1 MLMDKFI
8 KWLLKAK
15 IKIAIWATP
24 LVLLFYFDE
33 RIHLRDRVYYF
44 FIAFFK
50 SVPLLLLYAYF
61 STDREQNAIFY
72 ASIGMVLLLDML
84 AGAWYHFKKGD
95 FDFVDLF
102 KGTITKML
110 LVAIAFISLS
120 ILNIPLSRTDVGR
133 AFEITIQMISLL
145 YPVKDIVKNLFV
157 LSNGKFPPE
166 FFMKALYNYEKS
178 GKLREFYEKVN
189 NGITPNELENNKTA
203 EQQ

>member
-1 MLMDKFI
+1 MDKFM

-178 GKLREFYEKVN
+178 GKLREFYEKVS
-189 NGITPNELENNKTA
+189 NGITPNELNNNKTD

>member
-24 LVLLFYFDE
+24 LVLLFYFDDK
-33 RIHLRDRVYYF
+33 IHLRDRVYYF

-178 GKLREFYEKVN
+178 GKLREFYEKVS
-189 NGITPNELENNKTA
+189 NGITPNELDNNKTD

>member
-1 MLMDKFI
+1 MNKLL

-24 LVLLFYFDE
+24 LVLLFYFDDK
-33 RIHLRDRVYYF
+33 IHLRDRVYYF
-44 FIAFFK
+44 FVAFFK
-50 SVPLLLLYAYF
+50 SIPLLLLYAYF

-72 ASIGMVLLLDML
+72 ASIGVLLLLDML

-110 LVAIAFISLS
+110 LITIAFISLS
-120 ILNIPLSRTDVGR
+120 LLNIPLSRSGWGN
-133 AFEITIQMISLL
+133 AFEITIQMIS
-145 YPVKDIVKNLFV
+145 K
-157 LSNGKFPPE
+157 GKFPPE
-166 FFMKALYNYEKS
+166 FFMRTLYNYEKS

-189 NGITPNELENNKTA
+189 SGIIPNELDNDKTD

>member
-1 MLMDKFI
+1 MDKFI

-178 GKLREFYEKVN
+178 GKLREFYEKVS
-189 NGITPNELENNKTA
+189 NGITPNELDNNKTY

>member
-178 GKLREFYEKVN
+178 GKLREFYEKVS
-189 NGITPNELENNKTA
+189 NGITPNELNNNKTD
-203 EQQ
+203 EQ

>member
-33 RIHLRDRVYYF
+33 KIHLRDRVYYF

-178 GKLREFYEKVN
+178 GKLREFYEKVS
-189 NGITPNELENNKTA
+189 NGITPNELDNNKTD

>member
-1 MLMDKFI
+1 MLMDKFM

-178 GKLREFYEKVN
+178 GKLREFYEKVS
-189 NGITPNELENNKTA
+189 NGITPNELNNNKTD

>member
-1 MLMDKFI
+1 MDKFI

-178 GKLREFYEKVN
+178 GKLREFYEKVS
-189 NGITPNELENNKTA
+189 NGITPNELDNNKTD

>member
-178 GKLREFYEKVN
+178 GKLREFYEKVS
-189 NGITPNELENNKTA
+189 NGITPNELDNNKTD

>member
-1 MLMDKFI
+1 MDKFI

-178 GKLREFYEKVN
+178 GKLREFYEKVS
-189 NGITPNELENNKTA
+189 NGITPNELNNNKTD
-203 EQQ
+203 EQ

>member
-1 MLMDKFI
+1 MDKFI

-178 GKLREFYEKVN
+178 GKLREFYEKVS
-189 NGITPNELENNKTA
+189 NGITPNELNNNKTD

>member
-1 MLMDKFI
+1 MDKFM
-8 KWLLKAK
+8 KWLIKAK

-24 LVLLFYFDE
+24 LVLLFYFDDK
-33 RIHLRDRVYYF
+33 IHLRDRVYYF

-72 ASIGMVLLLDML
+72 ASIGVVLLLDML
-84 AGAWYHFKKGD
+84 AGAWYHFKRGD

-110 LVAIAFISLS
+110 LITIAFISLS
-120 ILNIPLSRTDVGR
+120 LLNIPLSRSGWGN

-145 YPVKDIVKNLFV
+145 YPVKDIVKNVFV
-157 LSNGKFPPE
+157 LSKGKFPPE
-166 FFMKALYNYEKS
+166 FFMRTLYNYEKS

-189 NGITPNELENNKTA
+189 SGIIPEELSNNHKTD

>member
-1 MLMDKFI
+1 MNKLL

-24 LVLLFYFDE
+24 LVLLFYFDDK
-33 RIHLRDRVYYF
+33 IHLRDRVYYF
-44 FIAFFK
+44 FVAFFK

-72 ASIGMVLLLDML
+72 ASIGVLLLLDML

-110 LVAIAFISLS
+110 LIAIAFISLS
-120 ILNIPLSRTDVGR
+120 LLNIPLSRSGWGN
-133 AFEITIQMISLL
+133 AFEITIQIMSLA
-145 YPVKDIVKNLFV
+145 YPVSSISKNLFV

-189 NGITPNELENNKTA
+189 NGITPNELDNDKTD

>member
-1 MLMDKFI
+1 MDKFI

-24 LVLLFYFDE
+24 LVLLFYFDDK
-33 RIHLRDRVYYF
+33 IHLRDRVYYF

-178 GKLREFYEKVN
+178 GKLREFYEKVS
-189 NGITPNELENNKTA
+189 NGITPNELDNNKTD

>member
-1 MLMDKFI
+1 MDKFI

-24 LVLLFYFDE
+24 LVLLFYFDDK
-33 RIHLRDRVYYF
+33 IHLRDRVYYF

-61 STDREQNAIFY
+61 SIDREQNAIFY

-178 GKLREFYEKVN
+178 GKLREFYEKVS
-189 NGITPNELENNKTA
+189 NGITPNELDNNKTD

>member
-178 GKLREFYEKVN
+178 GKLREFYEKVS
-189 NGITPNELENNKTA
+189 NGITPNELDNNKTD
-203 EQQ
+203 EQ

>member
-1 MLMDKFI
+1 MDKFI
-8 KWLLKAK
+8 KWLMKAK

-24 LVLLFYFDE
+24 LVLLFYFDDK
-33 RIHLRDRVYYF
+33 IHLRDRVFYF
-44 FIAFFK
+44 FVVFFK

-61 STDREQNAIFY
+61 SSDKEQNAIFY
-72 ASIGMVLLLDML
+72 AGISVVLMLDMI

-95 FDFVDLF
+95 FDFVALL
-102 KGTITKML
+102 KGTIFKMTII
-110 LVAIAFISLS
+110 AIAFISLS

-145 YPVKDIVKNLFV
+145 YPVKDIAKNLFV

-189 NGITPNELENNKTA
+189 NGITPNELDNDKTD

>member
-1 MLMDKFI
+1 MDKFM

-24 LVLLFYFDE
+24 LVLLFYFDDK
-33 RIHLRDRVYYF
+33 IHLRDRVFYF
-44 FIAFFK
+44 FVVFFK

-61 STDREQNAIFY
+61 SSDKEQNAIFY
-72 ASIGMVLLLDML
+72 AGISVVLMLDMI

-95 FDFVDLF
+95 FDFVELLNGSIF
-102 KGTITKML
+102 KMAII
-110 LVAIAFISLS
+110 AIAFISLS

-145 YPVKDIVKNLFV
+145 YPVKDIAKNLFV

-178 GKLREFYEKVN
+178 GKLKEFYEKVN
-189 NGITPNELENNKTA
+189 NGITPNELDNDKTD

>member
-33 RIHLRDRVYYF
+33 KIHLRDRVYYF

-178 GKLREFYEKVN
+178 GKLREFYEKVS
-189 NGITPNELENNKTA
+189 NGITPNELNNNKTD

>member
-1 MLMDKFI
+1 MDKFM
-8 KWLLKAK
+8 KCLLKAK

-24 LVLLFYFDE
+24 LVLLFYFDDK
-33 RIHLRDRVYYF
+33 IHLRDRVFYF
-44 FIAFFK
+44 FVVFFK

-61 STDREQNAIFY
+61 SSDKEQNAIFY
-72 ASIGMVLLLDML
+72 AGISVVLMLDMI

-95 FDFVDLF
+95 FDFVELL
-102 KGTITKML
+102 KGTIFKMAII
-110 LVAIAFISLS
+110 AIAFISLS

-145 YPVKDIVKNLFV
+145 YPVKDIAKNLFV

-189 NGITPNELENNKTA
+189 NGITPNELDNNKTD

>member
-1 MLMDKFI
+1 MDKFI

-33 RIHLRDRVYYF
+33 KIHLRDRVYYF

-178 GKLREFYEKVN
+178 GKLREFYEKVS
-189 NGITPNELENNKTA
+189 NGITPNELNNNKTD

>member
-1 MLMDKFI
+1 MDKFI

-178 GKLREFYEKVN
+178 GKLREFYEKVS
-189 NGITPNELENNKTA
+189 NGITPNELDNNKTD
-203 EQQ
+203 EQ

>member
-1 MLMDKFI
+1 MDKFI

-33 RIHLRDRVYYF
+33 KIHLRDRVYYF

-178 GKLREFYEKVN
+178 GKLREFYEKVS
-189 NGITPNELENNKTA
+189 NGITPNELDNNKTD

>member
-178 GKLREFYEKVN
+178 GKLREFYEKVS
-189 NGITPNELENNKTA
+189 NGITPNELNNNKTD

>member
-1 MLMDKFI
+1 MDKFI

-50 SVPLLLLYAYF
+50 SVPLLLLYASF

-178 GKLREFYEKVN
+178 GKLREFYEKVS
-189 NGITPNELENNKTA
+189 NGITPNELDNNKTD
-203 EQQ
+203 EQ